1 VTDKISIDIVIPL
14 LDQAAMQKAAA
25 RQARLTKPAGS
36 LGRLEELSINLA
48 GMTGGLNAP
57 LVNRVVF
64 TLAADHGVAN
74 EGVSAYPRDVTPQMV
89 LNFLNGGA
97 AINVLARQAHARV
110 VVADLGVD
118 AELPP
123 HAELRELK
131 VRRGTA
137 SITKG
142 PAMSID
148 EALLAIEHGRQLVR
162 DEIPKGLDVALTGDM
177 GIGNTTAA
185 AAVICALTQLDP
197 KDVVGRGTGVDD
209 DGLARK
215 RGAVRRALEVNAGLI
230 AKGPVE
236 ALAAVGGLEIAGL
249 VGVILEAAANRR
261 PVIIDGFISGAAA
274 LVASLIAPSVIGY
287 IIASH
292 RSQEL
297 GHGTLLRRL
306 GLRPLLELDMRLGEG
321 TGAVLALP
329 LLEAAVR
336 TLNEM
341 ATFDEAGVSE
351 RDQEAAHNRP
361 HN

>member
-1 VTDKISIDIVIPL
+1 
-14 LDQAAMQKAAA
+14 
-25 RQARLTKPAGS
+25 
-36 LGRLEELSINLA
+36 
-48 GMTGGLNAP
+48 
-57 LVNRVVF
+57 
-64 TLAADHGVAN
+64 
-74 EGVSAYPRDVTPQMV
+74 
-89 LNFLNGGA
+89 
-97 AINVLARQAHARV
+97 
-110 VVADLGVD
+110 
-118 AELPP
+118 
-123 HAELRELK
+123 
-131 VRRGTA
+131 
-137 SITKG
+137 
-142 PAMSID
+142 MSIP

-215 RGAVRRALEVNAGLI
+215 RGAVRRALEVNAEQI

-274 LVASLIAPSVIGY
+274 LVASLIAPSVTGY
-287 IIASH
+287 MIASH